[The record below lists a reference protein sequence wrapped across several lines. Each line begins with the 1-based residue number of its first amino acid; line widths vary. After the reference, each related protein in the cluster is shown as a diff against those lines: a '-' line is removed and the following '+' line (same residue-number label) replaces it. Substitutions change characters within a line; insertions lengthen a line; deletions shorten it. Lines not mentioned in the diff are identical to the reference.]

1 MTFYAPLRDVTVTA
15 VGVTNMQT
23 AFLRAGVFWVV
34 CIIIT
39 ILINSAYD
47 IVWIGGI
54 GGSLLVRVP
63 QVVALRQSTAFTTPL
78 SSLPIPW

>member
-23 AFLRAGVFWVV
+23 AFIRAGVFWAL
-34 CIIIT
+34 CIT
-39 ILINSAYD
+39 VTALINSAYD

-54 GGSLLVRVP
+54 GGPLLVR
-63 QVVALRQSTAFTTPL
+63 ASQSQWHSHMHSPTL
-78 SSLPIPW
+78 CCG